1 MPHLSKAIRIAYIVD
16 GKEDIPSELIHLLRS
31 HHMIIDVTRLDRD
44 NLSPAVA
51 RSADLVTLD
60 VKIPLGESLSVCKVI
75 RSCTHVPIMIVS
87 KCYTDLHHI
96 QALSNG
102 ADDVVKKPFNSLLLV
117 AKMNALV
124 RRYGQAIAAKTTKEA
139 CIKCGELTVNLAK
152 RDVIARGRDAFLT
165 SIEFDIFNFLMR
177 NAGSIVSRNDIH
189 RALYNSDHNG
199 FDRSLDIYI
208 SRIRQK
214 IGDDVDKPKYLKT
227 VRGAG
232 YLFVGDIA

>member
-1 MPHLSKAIRIAYIVD
+1 MLPSQNAIKITYIIASKADAPTELFDLLKSHHMTVALTRLNRNKLPHAFTGYSDLVILDITIPLEESLSICKAIR
-16 GKEDIPSELIHLLRS
+16 SRS
-31 HHMIIDVTRLDRD
+31 
-44 NLSPAVA
+44 N
-51 RSADLVTLD
+51 
-60 VKIPLGESLSVCKVI
+60 IPLIIISEHYS
-75 RSCTHVPIMIVS
+75 
-87 KCYTDLHHI
+87 DLYHI
-96 QALSNG
+96 QAIASG

-124 RRYGQAIAAKTTKEA
+124 RRHDQAIAAKTTKEA

-152 RDVIARGRDAFLT
+152 REVIAKGRDAFLT
-165 SIEFDIFNFLMR
+165 SIEFDIFNYLMQ

-189 RALYNSDHNG
+189 KALHNSDHNG

-232 YLFVGDIA
+232 YLFVGDIT